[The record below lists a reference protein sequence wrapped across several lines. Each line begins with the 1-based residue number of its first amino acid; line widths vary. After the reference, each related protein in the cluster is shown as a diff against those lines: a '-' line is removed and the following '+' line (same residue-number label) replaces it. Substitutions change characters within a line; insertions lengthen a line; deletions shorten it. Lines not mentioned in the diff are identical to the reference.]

1 MIQLKVWLL
10 RAEEIK
16 AQLIFF
22 KQSGKLIQ
30 IFFTILEI
38 HTRAKLQFSSK
49 EISENGILDLCGNK
63 ESRGGQLIFF
73 FVILR
78 VPLKT
83 KL

>member
-30 IFFTILEI
+30 IFFTIWKYTLGQNSNFLQKKFQKMEFWTCVEI
-38 HTRAKLQFSSK
+38 K
-49 EISENGILDLCGNK
+49 
-63 ESRGGQLIFF
+63 
-73 FVILR
+73 R
-78 VPLKT
+78 VEEGS
-83 KL
+83 